1 MRNGESPTSQDL
13 THFHQPS
20 QLRNSRLISIIL
32 LLRLASFSFSLAS
45 AVFMLTNFQGSGSP
59 HWYYFD
65 AFRFD
70 FSFHPLPNFKK
81 RIKRKFCNLDQNP
94 VLVNRFMFVA
104 NAIVALY
111 SVFEMGS
118 CVWEFFKRNNVMA

>member
-65 AFRFD
+65 AFRF
-70 FSFHPLPNFKK
+70 
-81 RIKRKFCNLDQNP
+81 
-94 VLVNRFMFVA
+94 MFVA